1 MLDTHIIEIMENS
14 IEVQGLT
21 HAYGDRTAL
30 ENISFNV
37 QKGEVF
43 ALLGPNGAGKTTTI
57 RLLNGLFSPT
67 AGQMCVLGMDPVA
80 RGDEVRR
87 QCGVLTETP
96 ALYERL
102 TAVENLQ
109 FFGTLAGLP
118 AALLKDRI
126 TEWMAFFDLSQR
138 SRERVA
144 NFSKGMKQRLALA
157 RAFLHNPQVVFLDE
171 PTSGLDPE
179 AAQQVHELIQTIRS
193 HNGQT
198 ILLSTHHLFE
208 AERLCDRVAI
218 LNHGRLLACGSVESL
233 RRRYF
238 PAQWLQIDFLAE
250 FNPQSISEISSLA
263 GVLLVQQPAPLSLKL
278 QVLDDSVI
286 PNVISCLVS
295 LQAPILAVKPLVV
308 SLEEIYFKLQQESIP

>member
-1 MLDTHIIEIMENS
+1 MENI

-21 HAYGDRTAL
+21 HAYGDRPAL
-30 ENISFNV
+30 ENISFSV

-57 RLLNGLFSPT
+57 RLLNGLFSPS
-67 AGQMCVLGMDPVA
+67 AGWMRVLGMDPAVQ
-80 RGDEVRR
+80 GDIVRR

-118 AALLKDRI
+118 PALLNNRI
-126 TEWMAFFDLSQR
+126 AEWMAFFDLSQR
-138 SRERVA
+138 SRERVS

-157 RAFLHNPQVVFLDE
+157 RAFLHDPQVVFLDE

-179 AAQQVHELIQTIRS
+179 AAQLVHELMQTIRS
-193 HNGQT
+193 RNGQT

-218 LNHGRLLACGSVESL
+218 LNRGRLLACGSIADL
-233 RRRYF
+233 RSQYF
-238 PAQWLQIDFLAE
+238 PALWLQIDFLSP
-250 FNPQSISEISSLA
+250 FDGMSIPALSSLN
-263 GVLLVQQPAPLSLKL
+263 GVLNVEQPSPLSLKV
-278 QVLDDSVI
+278 QVLDSSVI
-286 PNVISCLVS
+286 PAVISRLVS
-295 LQAPILAVKPLVV
+295 LQASILAVKPLAV
-308 SLEEIYFKLQQESIP
+308 SLEDIYFKLQQEADQ